1 MRLQVEQ
8 LIGAPIAE
16 LGASDSRVGPSAP
29 PGAAGLSGWRAAV
42 PAAVTYAR
50 GGLVGC
56 KRPRAPE
63 RPRIFY
69 RPPPIPAA
77 WDAAAPRTAHP
88 RAREPA
94 SAARLQRPATAR
106 SPLKPPWA
114 ECTSRPRGR
123 ALVTPRRARAPTD
136 RVFDADSRSERER
149 KQPRRAQG
157 GEWVPGLRNRGAP
170 GWADATCRRSRGR
183 LRRSSA
189 PPPPSPSLRGAGDHA
204 VQGLAAPE
212 LQAMLSLGAARLEST
227 IHALD
232 ESKRRA
238 RLQQA
243 QERREAAVLLI
254 QSHWRGGLR
263 RRIVQEMQW
272 AATIVQANARSHSQC
287 RVFQLKRLSVLG
299 IQAHARGRSCRMA
312 RLAETNAAIE
322 IQCRYRG
329 WCARKDRREKEQAN
343 RELLLHMAEL
353 EQRAAARMQAVYR
366 GMCGR
371 RRARAARL
379 RALEEAERLGE
390 IEREHRE
397 AETKRRLARQASA
410 WQREQ
415 EHQELQRQME
425 EQREAERQSAAMGKG
440 AGVGTVVRQDNKD
453 LPGFG

>member
-1 MRLQVEQ
+1 
-8 LIGAPIAE
+8 
-16 LGASDSRVGPSAP
+16 
-29 PGAAGLSGWRAAV
+29 
-42 PAAVTYAR
+42 
-50 GGLVGC
+50 
-56 KRPRAPE
+56 
-63 RPRIFY
+63 
-69 RPPPIPAA
+69 
-77 WDAAAPRTAHP
+77 
-88 RAREPA
+88 
-94 SAARLQRPATAR
+94 
-106 SPLKPPWA
+106 
-114 ECTSRPRGR
+114 
-123 ALVTPRRARAPTD
+123 
-136 RVFDADSRSERER
+136 
-149 KQPRRAQG
+149 
-157 GEWVPGLRNRGAP
+157 
-170 GWADATCRRSRGR
+170 
-183 LRRSSA
+183 
-189 PPPPSPSLRGAGDHA
+189 
-204 VQGLAAPE
+204 
-212 LQAMLSLGAARLEST
+212 
-227 IHALD
+227 
-232 ESKRRA
+232 
-238 RLQQA
+238 
-243 QERREAAVLLI
+243 
-254 QSHWRGGLR
+254 
-263 RRIVQEMQW
+263 MQW

-299 IQAHARGRSCRMA
+299 IQSHARGRSCRMA

-322 IQCRYRG
+322 IQARYRG